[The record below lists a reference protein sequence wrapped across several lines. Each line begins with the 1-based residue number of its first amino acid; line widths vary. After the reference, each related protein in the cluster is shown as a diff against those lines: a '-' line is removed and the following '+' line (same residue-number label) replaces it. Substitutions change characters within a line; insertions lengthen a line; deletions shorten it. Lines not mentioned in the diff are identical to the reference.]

1 MKTNRLTLLTVSSIF
16 TVAAGA
22 AISFA
27 VIDSTNEEHL
37 VKDTNGIY
45 NLSVEKTNPAPIKLQ
60 LPTDLISKT
69 DTNAVMSLP
78 VVQQLATAA
87 FAQGVQFGV
96 MAALQNQTLV
106 QMQDADGL
114 HKAALFL
121 KFGAPKR

>member
-1 MKTNRLTLLTVSSIF
+1 MKTNQLTLLTVSIIF
-16 TVAAGA
+16 TVSA
-22 AISFA
+22 
-27 VIDSTNEEHL
+27 
-37 VKDTNGIY
+37 DTNNHISNSDPFVVDG
-45 NLSVEKTNPAPIKLQ
+45 KTNPTPIKLQ

-106 QMQDADGL
+106 QMQDAEGL

-121 KFGAPKR
+121 KFGATKR